1 MDGAVEALERDLIA
15 QHGSKEVAPAGEA
28 EGGEAEGGEAEAG
41 SPAPQ
46 GGGAAAGGGATAEAS
61 PTEGGEEA
69 GWPPVAGVVAA
80 GPEAATFVGRV
91 CSDSEGGKLN
101 PQSVWLEGS
110 RSSSGALR
118 ARTGL
123 PRALAGPWPGPLP

>member
-28 EGGEAEGGEAEAG
+28 AGGEAAGGEAEAG

-46 GGGAAAGGGATAEAS
+46 GGGAAAEAS
-61 PTEGGEEA
+61 PTEGSGEAE
-69 GWPPVAGVVAA
+69 WPPVAGVVAA